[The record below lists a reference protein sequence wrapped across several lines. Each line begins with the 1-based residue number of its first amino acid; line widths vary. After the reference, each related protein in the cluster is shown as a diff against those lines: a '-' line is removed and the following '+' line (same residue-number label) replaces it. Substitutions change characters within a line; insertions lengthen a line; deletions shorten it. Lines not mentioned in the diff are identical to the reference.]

1 MVQVLGPCDEQRVL
15 ADLRVPQQ
23 TIEWT
28 MVLYDLTQLILGGQ
42 NILDIQHVVEPIQ
55 LETHISMVIFSNP
68 LSRPRPR

>member
-1 MVQVLGPCDEQRVL
+1 
-15 ADLRVPQQ
+15 
-23 TIEWT
+23 